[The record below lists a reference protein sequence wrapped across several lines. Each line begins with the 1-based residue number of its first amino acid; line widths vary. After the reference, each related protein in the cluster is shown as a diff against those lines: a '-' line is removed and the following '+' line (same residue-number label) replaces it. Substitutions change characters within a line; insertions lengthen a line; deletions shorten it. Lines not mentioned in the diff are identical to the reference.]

1 MKDAVPPASPTPLER
16 RVVTCIRTTG
26 LWAPGDTVLV
36 AVSGGMDSVVL
47 LDVLHRTRAAHGGVL
62 QVASCDHGLRDGS
75 SAEVAAVGRMAEERG
90 LPFHALSLG
99 IDLGPDLAARSRNAR
114 AAALRSLG
122 TDRIATGHHRE
133 DQAETALHHM
143 LRGAGLDG
151 LQAMRALAAPFCRP
165 LLAEP
170 RAALRAHAVDT
181 GLQWV
186 EDPSNPSSLRGRIR
200 ALMPQLDQLHGG
212 ASAALARTASL
223 LAEDAALIDGVVD
236 GAWGRVSVAGGLSL
250 PALRREPPAI
260 QARLIRRWIAPSG
273 LRLRAEHVR
282 QAVRW
287 IKRPQGRLG
296 LPKGAGLVARDGLLV
311 LLLPDPTA

>member
-99 IDLGPDLAARSRNAR
+99 IDPGPDLAARSRNAR

-133 DQAETALHHM
+133 DQAETVLHHM